1 MYTDE
6 PFSAYRRH
14 PWHGLEAIPDGVEPG
29 IVRAYIEM
37 LPSDTVKYEL
47 DKNTGF
53 LVVDR
58 PQRTTATPPALYGF
72 IPRTYCAE
80 EVAARCAHADIADG
94 DPLDICIFSERLIT
108 RADIL
113 LNARVVGGIQMID
126 EGEADDKIIAV
137 LEGDNIWGD
146 VNYIK
151 DLPPIKTERLQHY
164 FSTYK
169 MIPGKNVEIRVD
181 GVYGRDEALK
191 VIAASQKDYQNH
203 YGHLLQKASETGV

>member
-14 PWHGLEAIPDGVEPG
+14 PWHGIEPIPEGVEPG

-53 LVVDR
+53 LMVDR

-80 EVAARCAHADIADG
+80 EVAARCAHADVADG

-137 LEGDNIWGD
+137 LEGDNIWGE
-146 VNYIK
+146 VNDIK

-203 YGHLLQKASETGV
+203 YGHLLQKNE

>member
-146 VNYIK
+146 VNDIK
-151 DLPPIKTERLQHY
+151 DLPPIKTERLQPY

-203 YGHLLQKASETGV
+203 YGHLLQKASEAGV

>member
-14 PWHGLEAIPDGVEPG
+14 PWYGLEAIPDGVEPG

-146 VNYIK
+146 VNDIK

-203 YGHLLQKASETGV
+203 YGHLLQKASEAGV